1 MVGVCGSGHVN
12 INNILVNKNKF
23 ICINSSRKD
32 EHWSSNK
39 IKMILTISSMGKKSI
54 TRTSTKMHVCK
65 EISRE
70 IPAISGCIMYQFV
83 CVELV
88 LP

>member
-1 MVGVCGSGHVN
+1 MAGVCGNGHVN

-32 EHWSSNK
+32 EQWSANK

-54 TRTSTKMHVCK
+54 TKARTKMHVCK
-65 EISRE
+65 
-70 IPAISGCIMYQFV
+70 
-83 CVELV
+83 
-88 LP
+88 